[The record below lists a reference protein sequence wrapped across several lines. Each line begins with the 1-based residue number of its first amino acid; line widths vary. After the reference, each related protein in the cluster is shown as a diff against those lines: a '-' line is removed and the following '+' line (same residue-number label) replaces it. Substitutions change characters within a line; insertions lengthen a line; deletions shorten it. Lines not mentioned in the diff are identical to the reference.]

1 MKNWKKGFTKI
12 GFEICD
18 SAKLKIAVSLLF
30 SKSFGLL
37 RRYVFC
43 NLEYGGRIFTG
54 IGFGDVISKA
64 LASRVRVP
72 SISEVDPIFLT

>member
-18 SAKLKIAVSLLF
+18 SAKLRIAVSLLS

-43 NLEYGGRIFTG
+43 NLEYGGRIFIG
-54 IGFGDVISKA
+54 IGFGDFISNA
-64 LASRVRVP
+64 GLSSVSVP
-72 SISEVDPIFLT
+72 SISEVDQMFLT